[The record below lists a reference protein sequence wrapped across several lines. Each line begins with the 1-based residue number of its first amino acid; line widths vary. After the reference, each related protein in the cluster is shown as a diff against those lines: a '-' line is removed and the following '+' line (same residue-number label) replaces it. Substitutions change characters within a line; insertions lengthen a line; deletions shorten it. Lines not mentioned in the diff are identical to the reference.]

1 MHKVINVSP
10 QNNYK
15 LLVTF
20 ENGEQRIYNAVPLL
34 CKPVFVP
41 LKNTNVFNKAYIE
54 YGAVTWKDQDG
65 NEIDICPDKMYMDS
79 IPVDWDPGFTKVT
92 PAERKRIE
100 EAENSGFVPDSDID
114 WDNIGT

>member
-1 MHKVINVSP
+1 MHKVINGSP

-20 ENGEQRIYNAVPLL
+20 ENGEQRIYNVVPLL

-41 LKNTNVFNKAYIE
+41 LKDTNVFNKAYVE

-65 NEIDICPDKMYMDS
+65 NEIDICPDKMYRDS
-79 IPVDWDPGFTKVT
+79 VSCDDLEAIAAARQELSAGATVSHNAINWD
-92 PAERKRIE
+92 
-100 EAENSGFVPDSDID
+100 
-114 WDNIGT
+114 

>member
-20 ENGEQRIYNAVPLL
+20 ENGEQRIYNVVPLL

-41 LKNTNVFNKAYIE
+41 LKDTNVFNKAYVE

-65 NEIDICPDKMYMDS
+65 NEIDICPDKMYRDS
-79 IPVDWDPGFTKVT
+79 VSCDDLEAIAAARQELAAGETVSHNDINWD
-92 PAERKRIE
+92 
-100 EAENSGFVPDSDID
+100 
-114 WDNIGT
+114 

>member
-41 LKNTNVFNKAYIE
+41 LKDTNVFNKAYVE

-79 IPVDWDPGFTKVT
+79 VSCDDLEAIAAAREDLKKVETVSHNAINWD
-92 PAERKRIE
+92 
-100 EAENSGFVPDSDID
+100 
-114 WDNIGT
+114 